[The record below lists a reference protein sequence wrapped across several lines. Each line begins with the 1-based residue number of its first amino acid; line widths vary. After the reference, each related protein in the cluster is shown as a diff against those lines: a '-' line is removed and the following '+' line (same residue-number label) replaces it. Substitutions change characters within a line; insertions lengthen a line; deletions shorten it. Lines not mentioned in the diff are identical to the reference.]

1 MANGDSIEE
10 NKQREERLK
19 NADGDRWRPSD
30 RARDI
35 ARVIVGTFSPSKA
48 TEIAKQVLVLL
59 RERDRRLHSRCD
71 GDHKKCAFWGRAA
84 PSRTGRACRP
94 FRFHPKER

>member
-1 MANGDSIEE
+1 MALAASIEE
-10 NKQREERLK
+10 NKQLEERIK

-59 RERDRRLHSRCD
+59 RERES
-71 GDHKKCAFWGRAA
+71 KA
-84 PSRTGRACRP
+84 
-94 FRFHPKER
+94 